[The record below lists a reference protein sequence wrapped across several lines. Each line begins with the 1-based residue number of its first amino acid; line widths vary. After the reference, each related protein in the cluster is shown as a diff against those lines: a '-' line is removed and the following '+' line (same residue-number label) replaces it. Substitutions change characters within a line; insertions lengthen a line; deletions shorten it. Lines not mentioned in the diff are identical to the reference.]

1 MDLVAQYK
9 ILPHLKRIFESL
21 LVGINLI
28 HGFIQKSITENLYG
42 IKTVSKISIVLVFPE
57 LWGMQ
62 SEYIELK
69 GRIITAVMN
78 EVRLQVDLGRLFG
91 EGAI

>member
-1 MDLVAQYK
+1 M
-9 ILPHLKRIFESL
+9 
-21 LVGINLI
+21 
-28 HGFIQKSITENLYG
+28 
-42 IKTVSKISIVLVFPE
+42 SKISIVLIFPE

-62 SEYIELK
+62 SEYIELT